1 MRMNLERL
9 RRGALRMLILDAL
22 SDRSMHAYEI
32 MKSIEKKFGGVYKPS
47 PGSLYPVLKSLI
59 REGLIEVE
67 MREDKKIYKLTE
79 AGKAKWREAKSN
91 VKSLF
96 SSNTNY
102 RKLISQL
109 FDISLL
115 LYGYR
120 EKTSDQILYERLN
133 RVLEECRGN
142 VEAILEDSKQSK
154 EE

>member
-1 MRMNLERL
+1 
-9 RRGALRMLILDAL
+9 
-22 SDRSMHAYEI
+22 
-32 MKSIEKKFGGVYKPS
+32 
-47 PGSLYPVLKSLI
+47 
-59 REGLIEVE
+59 

-102 RKLISQL
+102 RKLVSQL

-142 VEAILEDSKQSK
+142 VEAILEESKQSK